1 MRAAAVLVLLCVQAA
16 AARVTPSGLGAPPPR
31 RPRSAARYLA
41 AAAAGPQAP
50 PDAGA
55 LQPLKPR
62 SVYYTRGPSGEEA
75 VVSPATSIASAPLLV
90 PPTPESSLER
100 CNELCRSTPGC
111 DWWEWC
117 DLEVGAPPEGWGAT
131 AAADPPIR
139 AARLSCRSAPLDQS
153 LATQTQRCR
162 PAAPTAPTKPCL
174 TRPAP

>member
-50 PDAGA
+50 PDAA

-153 LATQTQRCR
+153 LATQTQWCR
-162 PAAPTAPTKPCL
+162 AAAPTGQMKPCP